1 MDVKEGHVFLEIRD
15 MRVGYGAVEVL
26 KGISLQIE
34 KGKVVCLLG
43 ANGAGKSTALRALSG
58 LVPLTS
64 GEILFDG
71 QRIDGLQPHHIVR
84 KGVIHVP
91 EERRLFPEMGVQEN
105 LEMGAYLQKDH
116 RKLKESLEEVLTIF
130 PRLKQKL
137 KQQAGTLSGGEQQMA
152 AIGRAL
158 MSRPRLLVMDEPTLG
173 LSPLL
178 CETVMESL
186 VQIKQRGTSL
196 LLSEQNSE
204 LALEVSDEGY
214 IMRLGEIV
222 LHGTSQ
228 QLATDDG
235 VTQGLPRHVR
245 EKDGL
250 HLASL
255 FVAPRSV
262 SLRRTC
268 STPAAPTACAPRYPS
283 KFSPSHRL
291 SQATTTLSR
300 HLSNQLESSFLTRS
314 PWRG

>member
-1 MDVKEGHVFLEIRD
+1 LDVKEGHVFLEIRN

-64 GEILFDG
+64 GEIQFDG
-71 QRIDGLQPHHIVR
+71 QRIDGLPPHHIVR

-105 LEMGAYLQKDH
+105 LEMGAYLEKDR

-178 CETVMESL
+178 CETVMESI
-186 VQIKQRGTSL
+186 VQIKHRGTSL

-204 LALEVSDEGY
+204 LALDVSDEGY

-228 QLATDDG
+228 QLMTDDG
-235 VTQGLPRHVR
+235 VRKAYLGM
-245 EKDGL
+245 
-250 HLASL
+250 
-255 FVAPRSV
+255 
-262 SLRRTC
+262 
-268 STPAAPTACAPRYPS
+268 
-283 KFSPSHRL
+283 
-291 SQATTTLSR
+291 
-300 HLSNQLESSFLTRS
+300 
-314 PWRG
+314 

>member
-1 MDVKEGHVFLEIRD
+1 MDVKEGHVFLEIRN

-178 CETVMESL
+178 CETVMESI
-186 VQIKQRGTSL
+186 VQIKQRGH
-196 LLSEQNSE
+196 Q
-204 LALEVSDEGY
+204 
-214 IMRLGEIV
+214 
-222 LHGTSQ
+222 
-228 QLATDDG
+228 
-235 VTQGLPRHVR
+235 P
-245 EKDGL
+245 
-250 HLASL
+250 
-255 FVAPRSV
+255 P
-262 SLRRTC
+262 SLRAELGTG
-268 STPAAPTACAPRYPS
+268 P
-283 KFSPSHRL
+283 
-291 SQATTTLSR
+291 
-300 HLSNQLESSFLTRS
+300 
-314 PWRG
+314 

>member
-1 MDVKEGHVFLEIRD
+1 LDVKEGHVFLEIRN

-34 KGKVVCLLG
+34 KGKVICLLG

-58 LVPLTS
+58 LVPLTG
-64 GEILFDG
+64 GEIQFDG
-71 QRIDGLQPHHIVR
+71 QRIDGLPPHHIVR

-91 EERRLFPEMGVQEN
+91 EERRLFPEMSVKEN
-105 LEMGAYLQKDH
+105 LEMGAYLEKDQK
-116 RKLKESLEEVLTIF
+116 KLKEGFEEVLTIF

-178 CETVMESL
+178 CETVMESI
-186 VQIKQRGTSL
+186 VQIKHRGTSL

-204 LALEVSDEGY
+204 LALDVSDEGY

-228 QLATDDG
+228 QLMTDDG
-235 VTQGLPRHVR
+235 VRKAYLGM
-245 EKDGL
+245 
-250 HLASL
+250 
-255 FVAPRSV
+255 
-262 SLRRTC
+262 
-268 STPAAPTACAPRYPS
+268 
-283 KFSPSHRL
+283 
-291 SQATTTLSR
+291 
-300 HLSNQLESSFLTRS
+300 
-314 PWRG
+314 